1 MSKHK
6 VYRFGAV
13 IPGTV
18 GIQVKG
24 RKATLIHHDG
34 KRVTPLKVTST
45 RESGLAEFLAM
56 AEKLEWDETLS
67 RLSWETRTM
76 NEVP

>member
-34 KRVTPLKVTST
+34 KRVTPLKVTT
-45 RESGLAEFLAM
+45 TGESGLAALLAM

-67 RLSWETRTM
+67 RLSWETRAM